1 MEEELVDEFQS
12 TVDWALREES
22 LRLSRTECISSVY
35 LIFYSILI
43 VLICFLVLVYFN
55 KGRKYEVEQ
64 KEEKTGQDSQ
74 LEEGEEQE
82 QQKEQ
87 QKEQLKPLTALQ
99 MIQDENNIYDEE
111 EYYEDNLKESNLT
124 EVTLEA

>member
-1 MEEELVDEFQS
+1 MEEEVVDEFQS
-12 TVDWALREES
+12 TVAWALQEES
-22 LRLSRTECISSVY
+22 LRLSRTEGISSVY

-64 KEEKTGQDSQ
+64 TGEKTEQDSQ
-74 LEEGEEQE
+74 LEEGEEQ
-82 QQKEQ
+82 
-87 QKEQLKPLTALQ
+87 EQLKPLTALQ